1 MIQNRDYLKDIP
13 FLMELTRER
22 NKEIYVKAV
31 SLDFQTETEIGEVEG
46 LIISGNFSVDGSSA
60 VRRTGSLSIFC
71 NISLYDNDP
80 LARDINYYKQ
90 FFGLSK
96 KVDIEIGLINNFNS
110 NYPEKIWF
118 QMGRYI
124 ITNATFSNNINGG
137 ITININIGDKMNL
150 LNGYCGGT
158 ISSSIEVDKIID
170 NDVNGK
176 TYTRRASIYEMLLEM
191 VNHLGGEQLGKILI
205 SDLETTTKTGL
216 RIKEDSKKKYY
227 LDQENNKIVIKEYI
241 EGGSPENVNTFA
253 AGDFIGY
260 KSIDYTYPTK
270 DYFTLNNGDTVV
282 TGLDKIK
289 SNIGNYE
296 YFYDLN
302 GNYRWQEI

>member
-71 NISLYDNDP
+71 NTSLYNNDP

-124 ITNATFSNNINGG
+124 ITNATFSNNISGG
-137 ITININIGDKMNL
+137 ITININI
-150 LNGYCGGT
+150 
-158 ISSSIEVDKIID
+158 
-170 NDVNGK
+170 
-176 TYTRRASIYEMLLEM
+176 
-191 VNHLGGEQLGKILI
+191 H
-205 SDLETTTKTGL
+205 
-216 RIKEDSKKKYY
+216 
-227 LDQENNKIVIKEYI
+227 
-241 EGGSPENVNTFA
+241 
-253 AGDFIGY
+253 
-260 KSIDYTYPTK
+260 
-270 DYFTLNNGDTVV
+270 
-282 TGLDKIK
+282 
-289 SNIGNYE
+289 
-296 YFYDLN
+296 
-302 GNYRWQEI
+302 